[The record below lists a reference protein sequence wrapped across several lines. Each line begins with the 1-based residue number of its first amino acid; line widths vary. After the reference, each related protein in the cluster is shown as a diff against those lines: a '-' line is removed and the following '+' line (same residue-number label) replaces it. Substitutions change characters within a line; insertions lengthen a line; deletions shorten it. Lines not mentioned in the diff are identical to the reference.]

1 MMEREAR
8 LAQIDNL
15 RLQQELKANGSL
27 CQTLIAKQQASA
39 EELNRLWVEKE
50 VTLTCDTEQVNQVK
64 KMKHL
69 ADVGKK

>member
-1 MMEREAR
+1 MMENEAR

-27 CQTLIAKQQASA
+27 CQKLIAKQQASA
-39 EELNRLWVEKE
+39 DELNRLWVEKD
-50 VTLTCDTEQVNQVK
+50 VTLTCDTEQEKQVRE
-64 KMKHL
+64 MKHL